1 MNKRTA
7 TLVVIGLLALSAAI
21 YLIQIAIFHD
31 QRDTL
36 FYLLQDWAFLPVQI
50 AVVTVAVGMTVSEMQ
65 RRERLEK
72 TNMLTSSFFSDG
84 GTDLMRKLLS
94 CLVDPGEAAP
104 LIDVRSSWDAQRFAA
119 ARESVRGADLS
130 MRCSVD
136 DLREIQRILAQNRM
150 SMLVIASNPV
160 LLEHEEFTDML
171 WSVFHL
177 TDEFNYRG
185 NLDELPAA
193 HLGHLNEDAERALRG
208 LLLNWLCN
216 MRHLEEEYPYLFAV
230 AALEARPKQEDRSPS
245 A

>member
-1 MNKRTA
+1 
-7 TLVVIGLLALSAAI
+7 
-21 YLIQIAIFHD
+21 
-31 QRDTL
+31 
-36 FYLLQDWAFLPVQI
+36 
-50 AVVTVAVGMTVSEMQ
+50 
-65 RRERLEK
+65 
-72 TNMLTSSFFSDG
+72 MLTSSFFSDG

-130 MRCSVD
+130 MRCSVGG
-136 DLREIQRILAQNRM
+136 LREIQRMRKAEPYVDAGHRLEPC
-150 SMLVIASNPV
+150 IARTRR
-160 LLEHEEFTDML
+160 EFTDML

-193 HLGHLNEDAERALRG
+193 HLGHLNEDAERALRR
-208 LLLNWLCN
+208 LLLELAVQR
-216 MRHLEEEYPYLFAV
+216 RHLEEEYPYLFAV
-230 AALEARPKQEDRSPS
+230 AALEARPEQEDRSPS